1 MLQMQGRKGAQAPPS
16 DAGKEDLALFGGEV
30 LAFGDSPK
38 PKLHRSE
45 KPVHPESRVG
55 KPSQKANPDKIYDVF
70 HVFS

>member
-1 MLQMQGRKGAQAPPS
+1 MQGRKGAQAPPS

-45 KPVHPESRVG
+45 KRVHPESRVG
-55 KPSQKANPDKIYDVF
+55 KLM
-70 HVFS
+70 